1 MSRLRDRLR
10 ITQDVKADIQWWLD
24 FLPTWTG
31 VSLLL
36 ESDWTSSHSME
47 LYTDACGDI
56 GFGAYWNGQW
66 LQDHW
71 PHQHSDKSIAWKE
84 LFAVVTATLAWG
96 AQWSKSVSFFT
107 AITWLSVTYGN
118 GAHVI
123 RRLYFHAAACNFTVL
138 IVHIPGKQN
147 DIADALSRFQ
157 DQRFRSLAPAAATT
171 PTPIPAAAM
180 QKHKVRS
187 S

>member
-1 MSRLRDRLR
+1 
-10 ITQDVKADIQWWLD
+10 
-24 FLPTWTG
+24 
-31 VSLLL
+31 
-36 ESDWTSSHSME
+36 ME

-71 PHQHSDKSIAWKE
+71 PPQHSDKSIAWKE

-96 AQWSKSVSFFT
+96 AQWSKKRILFHCNNMAVCDIWKRGSCRNKEIMQLV
-107 AITWLSVTYGN
+107 
-118 GAHVI
+118 

-180 QKHKVRS
+180 QL
-187 S
+187 